1 MGNFPEAAAS
11 AARALK
17 IDPQQRKARY
27 VSGMALV
34 RMGRTEEGQK
44 ELQEYRKQES
54 GAQAEINDQRDVLVS
69 NRGASALVLNGQA
82 EEALALFRKSIEA
95 HPGAAALR
103 LNLGLAL
110 GMLGRHR
117 EAAATLQSLL
127 DTAISDS
134 FLVYKSLARDYESLK
149 DEKASQ
155 KYGALYI
162 RKIDAALEEE
172 LQ

>member
-1 MGNFPEAAAS
+1 M
-11 AARALK
+11 
-17 IDPQQRKARY
+17 
-27 VSGMALV
+27 
-34 RMGRTEEGQK
+34 
-44 ELQEYRKQES
+44 
-54 GAQAEINDQRDVLVS
+54 
-69 NRGASALVLNGQA
+69 LNGQA
-82 EEALALFRKSIEA
+82 EAALALFRKSIEA